1 MRWLVSGQ
9 RGEWWGVR
17 ISLWAHNPWGFEGK
31 GNRDVGYTFFLTW
44 EPPRR
49 KEYSHKHELQP
60 CAVTWVPVQFAHHLR
75 PQLDLLPV
83 IPSGP
88 SCTAVLLGDQ
98 AKYKSLSTVLCW
110 SHGKS
115 LMHCIHFFCH
125 TSIVIPFC
133 HVEVRTAHSL
143 SVCEWFLAPS
153 RITMA
158 QIHNSLGDSDGW
170 YTAPISSL
178 LSCGRLFQIIRDL

>member
-1 MRWLVSGQ
+1 MFNPDVAVISAPSPFPLFLSTAEPLTVLEHFPEVVNNLCLYWPHGKWGDWFLGKEVSDEVLEYPSELITLEDS
-9 RGEWWGVR
+9 RAR
-17 ISLWAHNPWGFEGK
+17 

-60 CAVTWVPVQFAHHLR
+60 GAVTWVPVQFAHHLR

-115 LMHCIHFFCH
+115 FMHCIHFFLSH
-125 TSIVIPFC
+125 K
-133 HVEVRTAHSL
+133 HSNT
-143 SVCEWFLAPS
+143 FLP
-153 RITMA
+153 R
-158 QIHNSLGDSDGW
+158 GGEDS
-170 YTAPISSL
+170 T
-178 LSCGRLFQIIRDL
+178 